1 MKKAYK
7 LMSIALVAIMM
18 VCTLSTT
25 LYALTPGDITPIES
39 TDGTAEKQI
48 QTIGGKILSAVTTAG
63 IVLSVL
69 MLAVL
74 GVKYMMGSAEEKAE
88 YKKSMMPYLIG
99 AVLIFAA
106 STIATAV
113 YNLAKF

>member
-7 LMSIALVAIMM
+7 VISIAMIAIML

-25 LYALTPGDITPIES
+25 LYALSPSDVKASS
-39 TDGTAEKQI
+39 TSADTQI
-48 QTIGGKILSAVTTAG
+48 QSIGGKILSAVTTAG
-63 IVLSVL
+63 IVLSVI

-113 YNLAKF
+113 YNLASF

>member
-1 MKKAYK
+1 MKKTYK
-7 LMSIALVAIMM
+7 ILSMAIMAVM
-18 VCTLSTT
+18 ILSV
-25 LYALTPGDITPIES
+25 LSSSVFALSPASIKASATSADDT
-39 TDGTAEKQI
+39 I

-69 MLAVL
+69 MLAIL
-74 GVKYMMGSAEEKAE
+74 GVKYMLGSSEEKAE

-99 AVLIFAA
+99 SLLVFAA

-113 YNLAKF
+113 NGLFTF

>member
-25 LYALTPGDITPIES
+25 LYAIQPGDVK
-39 TDGTAEKQI
+39 AEETGADAQI
-48 QTIGGKILSAVTTAG
+48 ATIGGKILSAVTTAG

-99 AVLIFAA
+99 AVLVFSA
-106 STIATAV
+106 STIATV
-113 YNLAKF
+113 IYQLAS

>member
-7 LMSIALVAIMM
+7 LMSIVLVAVMM
-18 VCTLSTT
+18 ICTLSTT
-25 LYALTPGDITPIES
+25 LYALTPGEITPKP
-39 TDGTAEKQI
+39 TDADKQI
-48 QTIGGKILSAVTTAG
+48 QNIGQQVLSAITTAG
-63 IVLSVL
+63 IVLSVV

-99 AVLIFAA
+99 AVLIFGA
-106 STIATAV
+106 SVIATAV
-113 YNLAKF
+113 YNLAQLK

>member
-1 MKKAYK
+1 MKKTYK
-7 LMSIALVAIMM
+7 ILSMVTMVVIILSVFTSSVFALK
-18 VCTLSTT
+18 
-25 LYALTPGDITPIES
+25 PGDIQATS
-39 TDGTAEKQI
+39 TSADSTI
-48 QTIGGKILSAVTTAG
+48 TSIGGKILSAVTTAG

-74 GVKYMMGSAEEKAE
+74 GVKYMLGSSEEKAE

-99 AVLIFAA
+99 ALLVFAA

-113 YNLAKF
+113 NGLFTF

>member
-7 LMSIALVAIMM
+7 LISIAMIAIM
-18 VCTLSTT
+18 VICTLSTSIF
-25 LYALTPGDITPIES
+25 ALTPGEV
-39 TDGTAEKQI
+39 TAKDTAADNQI
-48 QTIGGKILSAVTTAG
+48 SEIGAKILSAVTTAG
-63 IVLSVL
+63 IVLSVI

-74 GVKYMMGSAEEKAE
+74 GVKYMMGSADEKAE
-88 YKKSMMPYLIG
+88 YKKSMMPYLVG

-106 STIATAV
+106 STIASAV

>member
-7 LMSIALVAIMM
+7 MMSILMIAVML

-25 LYALTPGDITPIES
+25 LYALTPGDVKAEA
-39 TDGTAEKQI
+39 TAADTQI
-48 QTIGGKILSAVTTAG
+48 QTIGGKVLSAVTTAG
-63 IVLSVL
+63 IVLSVI

-88 YKKSMMPYLIG
+88 YKKSLMPYIIG
-99 AVLIFAA
+99 AALIFSA
-106 STIATAV
+106 SVIASAV
-113 YNLAKF
+113 YNLVKF

>member
-7 LMSIALVAIMM
+7 LISIAMVAIML

-25 LYALTPGDITPIES
+25 LYAITPSDVKAES
-39 TDGTAEKQI
+39 TSADSQI
-48 QTIGGKILSAVTTAG
+48 QSIGGKVLSAVTTVG
-63 IVLSVL
+63 IVLSVV

>member
-7 LMSIALVAIMM
+7 LMSVVIIAIVTMCA
-18 VCTLSTT
+18 LSTT
-25 LYALTPGDITPIES
+25 LFALTPGD
-39 TDGTAEKQI
+39 GQI
-48 QTIGGKILSAVTTAG
+48 QSIGGKILSAVTTAG
-63 IVLSVL
+63 IVLSVI

>member
-1 MKKAYK
+1 MKRTYK
-7 LMSIALVAIMM
+7 LMSVLMIAVML
-18 VCTLSTT
+18 VCTLSSAIFAT
-25 LYALTPGDITPIES
+25 GITP
-39 TDGTAEKQI
+39 DRI
-48 QTIGGKILSAVTTAG
+48 QPTPTNADPKITEIGGKILSAITTVG
-63 IVLSVL
+63 IVLSVI

-113 YNLAKF
+113 YNLVKF

>member
-7 LMSIALVAIMM
+7 LMSIALVAVMLI
-18 VCTLSTT
+18 CTLSTT
-25 LYALTPGDITPIES
+25 LYALTPENITASS
-39 TDGTAEKQI
+39 TAADNQI
-48 QTIGGKILSAVTTAG
+48 QSIGGKILSAVTTAG
-63 IVLSVL
+63 IVLSVI

-88 YKKSMMPYLIG
+88 YKKSMMPYLVG

-113 YNLAKF
+113 YNLASF

>member
-7 LMSIALVAIMM
+7 LISIAMVAIML

-25 LYALTPGDITPIES
+25 LYALTPSDVTATS
-39 TDGTAEKQI
+39 TAADNQI
-48 QTIGGKILSAVTTAG
+48 QDIGGRILSAITTAG
-63 IVLSVL
+63 IVLSVI

-88 YKKSMMPYLIG
+88 YKKSMMPYLVG
-99 AVLIFAA
+99 AVLIFGA
-106 STIATAV
+106 SVIATAV
-113 YNLAKF
+113 YNLAQLD

>member
-1 MKKAYK
+1 MKKTYK
-7 LMSIALVAIMM
+7 LMSIVMLAFML

-25 LYALTPGDITPIES
+25 LYALTPAEITAQPTEADDEI
-39 TDGTAEKQI
+39 TA
-48 QTIGGKILSAVTTAG
+48 IGGKVLSAITTVG
-63 IVLSVL
+63 IVLSVI

-74 GVKYMMGSAEEKAE
+74 GIKYMMGSSEEKAE
-88 YKKSMMPYLIG
+88 YKKSMLPYLIG
-99 AVLIFAA
+99 AILIFAA

>member
-7 LMSIALVAIMM
+7 VISIAMIAIML

-25 LYALTPGDITPIES
+25 LYALTPGDVTATS
-39 TDGTAEKQI
+39 TSADDQI
-48 QTIGGKILSAVTTAG
+48 KSIGGKILSAVTTAG
-63 IVLSVL
+63 IVLSVI